1 MANLK
6 NAKCKIGDWEFT
18 PQGLELT
25 VAAVDYESG
34 RSASGNMKRNMLGT
48 CYTYKVTMPPSNTD
62 AVRAGLRELL
72 DAYQT
77 CTFFDPIAGGNR
89 TATYYVG
96 DRTAP
101 VYNYTLDLWDSW
113 SFTMIEKTPRKASAV
128 KATL

>member
-1 MANLK
+1 MATLK
-6 NAKCKIGDWEFT
+6 GTTCTVGGWEFS

-48 CYTYKVTMPPSNTD
+48 CYTYKVTMPPCSTN
-62 AVRAGLRELL
+62 VVKAGLSALL
-72 DAYQT
+72 DAYT
-77 CTFFDPIAGGNR
+77 ECTFYDPILGAER

-101 VYNYTLDLWDSW
+101 VYNFTLDLWNSW
-113 SFTMIEKTPRKASAV
+113 EFTMIEKTPRKTSAI
-128 KATL
+128 KAAM